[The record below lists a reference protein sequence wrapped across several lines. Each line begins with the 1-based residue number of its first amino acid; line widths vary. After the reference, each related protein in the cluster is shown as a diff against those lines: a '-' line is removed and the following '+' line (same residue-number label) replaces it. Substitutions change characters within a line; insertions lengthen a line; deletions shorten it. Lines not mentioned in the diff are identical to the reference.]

1 MKLIV
6 ILGFILI
13 MKKTYLFLVLGI
25 LLVSCKQEIKENDIN
40 KINGYWEIEKVIL
53 KDGEKKDYKIN
64 ETIDYFQLSQAK
76 SDKIWNGFR
85 KKVMPQLDGTYRT
98 NDSKETI
105 SVSNENGSYF
115 LNYTTS
121 YGKWKEKI
129 IEIQDSVLV
138 LKNEDE
144 LEYNY
149 KRYQPFS
156 LK

>member
-6 ILGFILI
+6 ILGFILN
-13 MKKTYLFLVLGI
+13 MKKIYTFFLLGL

-64 ETIDYFQLSQAK
+64 ETIDYFQLK
-76 SDKIWNGFR
+76 DKKGFR
-85 KKVMPQLDGTYRT
+85 QKVMPQLDGTYKT
-98 NDSKETI
+98 NDLKETI
-105 SVSNENGSYF
+105 SISSENGSYYV
-115 LNYTTS
+115 NYTTS
-121 YGKWKEKI
+121 YGKWKEEI

-149 KRYQPFS
+149 KRYEPFS
-156 LK
+156 IK